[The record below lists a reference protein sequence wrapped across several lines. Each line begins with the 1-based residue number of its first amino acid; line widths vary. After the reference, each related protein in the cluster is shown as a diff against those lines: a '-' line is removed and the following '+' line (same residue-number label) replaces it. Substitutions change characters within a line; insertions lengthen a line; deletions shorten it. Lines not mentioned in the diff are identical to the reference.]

1 MARHPFARRSA
12 STATAAPAETACPSQ
27 PAAPLEAPAPPRR
40 AGLAALLRGVADG
53 SRDDGLSQLVRYGVV
68 AAVALAV
75 DFGSLV
81 ALTEGA
87 GLHYLVAAALGFL
100 AGLVTNYLLSVHW
113 VFGRRRLVDRRAEF
127 AVFAGVG
134 VAGLVWNVA
143 LIAGFTELAGLHYA
157 ASKAVATVLVFA
169 WNFGVR
175 RWLLFR

>member
-1 MARHPFARRSA
+1 VARRPFARRSA
-12 STATAAPAETACPSQ
+12 STAPAAPAETAAPPSA
-27 PAAPLEAPAPPRR
+27 AAPLAPPPRV
-40 AGLAALLRGVADG
+40 GLAARLRGVADG

-113 VFGRRRLVDRRAEF
+113 VFARRRLADRRAEF

-134 VAGLVWNVA
+134 VAGLVWNVV